1 MRAAAERLLLL
12 LLLCAS
18 PNSYFTLDVIEKKIK
33 DTAYDANQWPTFN
46 KTGVPTAVN
55 VEIYINSFGAPRA
68 ATMDYHLD
76 IYLRQ
81 SWRDDRLRS
90 ASEPEKVLLVS
101 RRSVIDQ
108 LWTPDIY
115 FLNVKDAKYHDVTSP
130 NVLMR
135 IYGDGRVFYSIR
147 LQLTLSCQMDLNK
160 YPLDTQT
167 CHIELATFAH
177 PTSALVFDWLPN
189 AIELTKN
196 LQIPQFRLGPPKPE
210 PPKVLHYS
218 TGEFSALSASFQ
230 LNRENGYH
238 LLQTYIP
245 TIMIVAISWVS
256 FWLEQTATPARVTLG
271 VTTLLTLTSL
281 AAGVRAELPPVSYL
295 KAIDVWIGSCM
306 FFVFGALL
314 EFVLV
319 HHLAKKRKRQNSQRK
334 SFKALFLGG
343 EEHEAPE
350 PGVKKQT
357 HLAEAKIVDRIC
369 RVFMPFAFI
378 TFNIAYWCHY
388 GIDLG

>member
-1 MRAAAERLLLL
+1 MCGQAGRLLFLL
-12 LLLCAS
+12 LVCVS
-18 PNSYFTLDVIEKKIK
+18 PERYFTLDVIEKKIL

-46 KTGVPTAVN
+46 KTGVPTDVH
-55 VEIYINSFGAPRA
+55 VEIFINSFGAPRA

-81 SWRDDRLRS
+81 SWQDDRLRS
-90 ASEPEKVLLVS
+90 ASDTRQLLLVS
-101 RRSVIDQ
+101 RRSVIDR

-135 IYGDGRVFYSIR
+135 IYADGRVFYSIR

-177 PTSALVFDWLPN
+177 PISALEFYWKEPN
-189 AIELTKN
+189 PIERTMN
-196 LQIPQFRLGPPKPE
+196 MEIPQFNLE
-210 PPKVLHYS
+210 EIILDNPKVLNYS
-218 TGEFSALSASFQ
+218 TGQFSALSARFR

-281 AAGVRAELPPVSYL
+281 AAGVRSELPPVSYL

-319 HHLAKKRKRQNSQRK
+319 HHLAKKRKRRGSQRK
-334 SFKALFLGG
+334 SFKAMFFGSEEPEVLDQGG
-343 EEHEAPE
+343 
-350 PGVKKQT
+350 KKET

-378 TFNIAYWCHY
+378 TFNFAYWCHY
-388 GIDLG
+388 GLG